1 MIDRDHAPTRA
12 AIMALK
18 EERTVVSEAYD
29 FLDEKRL
36 LLAAE
41 LLNQLQ
47 RYEQLQ
53 AQLAAL
59 AATAGGQLRA
69 AVKRHGLQGISV
81 YPGRR
86 LDNFCLETRE
96 RNFMGVTL
104 AENRLDMPVIKP
116 GKVVAACN
124 PSREAET
131 CRLTFEQILLHSVT
145 LAEVSGNLYRLLLE
159 YRLTERRARALENV
173 ILPELDHELAK
184 MAAQLEELDLE
195 DVIRAHRYGTHPE
208 VC

>member
-1 MIDRDHAPTRA
+1 
-12 AIMALK
+12 
-18 EERTVVSEAYD
+18 
-29 FLDEKRL
+29 
-36 LLAAE
+36 
-41 LLNQLQ
+41 
-47 RYEQLQ
+47 
-53 AQLAAL
+53 
-59 AATAGGQLRA
+59 
-69 AVKRHGLQGISV
+69 
-81 YPGRR
+81 
-86 LDNFCLETRE
+86 
-96 RNFMGVTL
+96 MGVTL
-104 AENRLDMPVIKP
+104 AENRLDMPASKP
-116 GKVVAACN
+116 GRVVAACN

-173 ILPELDHELAK
+173 ILPELEHELAK